1 MLNSIQTPLLNKRLP
16 EGHQPLRQP
25 TAPAKRV
32 VSAVNLT
39 PVNLLRVQFGVN
51 RLIHAED
58 KRFVAPGL
66 KDDAQSACGF
76 FTRFKLPDE

>member
-1 MLNSIQTPLLNKRLP
+1 MLRVRQQRLP
-16 EGHQPLRQP
+16 ELDKPCRQP
-25 TAPAKRV
+25 AAPAKRIMP
-32 VSAVNLT
+32 AVNLT